1 MDQPRPEPAP
11 DSAEARAHDLLG
23 VGFLIG
29 DGTRILHANDAAARI
44 LARSTEELVGGDPV
58 RSYLHA
64 EDEQRIAAT
73 IAERTEQGRR
83 IPERFNARLLQ
94 PDGTHIPV
102 ELWVKAEIRG
112 DQVRTYTL
120 IHEVG
125 ELWALSEELTQL
137 ALTDPL
143 TQLPNRLAFEE
154 HLKMALARME
164 HSPQRGILLFLDL
177 DGLKQLNDLLG
188 HGAGDAA
195 LQEFATRLVGSLRA
209 SDTAARI
216 GGDEFIALIPAAD
229 PGDPEAV
236 LARVRDATTFE
247 FVSGDHRVTVRTSV
261 GAVVFDDP
269 HATPSEL
276 IALADTRMYRAKR
289 AKLGLD

>member
-1 MDQPRPEPAP
+1 MDQPGPVPAP
-11 DSAEARAHDLLG
+11 ESAEARAHDLLG

-44 LARSTEELVGGDPV
+44 LGRSSGELVGGDPV
-58 RSYLHA
+58 RCYLHA
-64 EDEQRIAAT
+64 EDEKRIAAT
-73 IAERTEQGRR
+73 VAERTDQGRR

-94 PDGTHIPV
+94 PDGTHVPV
-102 ELWVKAEIRG
+102 ELWVKAEVRDG
-112 DQVRTYTL
+112 QVRTYTL
-120 IHEVG
+120 IHEIG
-125 ELWALSEELTQL
+125 ELWALSEGLTQL

-164 HSPQRGILLFLDL
+164 RSPQRGILLFLDL

-188 HGAGDAA
+188 HNAGDAA
-195 LQEFATRLVGSLRA
+195 LQEFATRLVGSLRT

-216 GGDEFIALIPAAD
+216 GGDEFIALVPEAD
-229 PGDPEAV
+229 PGDPDEV
-236 LARVRDATTFE
+236 LARVREATTFQ
-247 FVSGDHRVTVRTSV
+247 FVSGDHQMTVRTSV

-269 HATPSEL
+269 HATPGEL
-276 IALADTRMYRAKR
+276 ISLADTRMYEAKR
-289 AKLGLD
+289 AKARLA